1 MWSEF
6 IKKLFGRIFKKLLLL
21 KLKTVRTFIDTYYL
35 IRIYLMYIIST
46 ENYDTK

>member
-21 KLKTVRTFIDTYYL
+21 KLKTVCTFIDTYQPS
-35 IRIYLMYIIST
+35 LMYIIST
-46 ENYDTK
+46 ENYDTE